1 MFAAVRSEV
10 SVNERVL
17 YVAFE
22 LAKKEWKLAMTAGF
36 GVAPRLWTVAAG
48 DLAAVGRALAKGRAW
63 FGLPATARVLS
74 CYEAGRDGFWIHRA
88 LAGLGVANR
97 VVDSSSIEVNRRA
110 RRTKTD
116 RLDAL
121 KLVMMLVRVC
131 QGERR
136 VWAEVRVPTA
146 AVEAARH
153 RSRERTALRQEQTRL
168 RNQIG
173 SWLATAGCA
182 VSTRQRGQAG
192 WWTAVR
198 DWADTELPA
207 PVQSRIARA
216 EARLTVLAEQ
226 VATLDA
232 EQTAQTRAAA
242 PTSAPGRLVR
252 LRGIATTSAA
262 VLLDEG
268 LEWRAFQNR
277 RQAGGLLGFAPA
289 HHASGEVC
297 RDQGIRGSGNP
308 RLQSVMVQLA
318 WGWLQWQPA
327 SALSQWYRQRFDRG
341 TRARKVGIVA
351 LARKLF
357 IALWRY
363 ATTGVVP
370 AGAILK
376 GA

>member
-17 YVAFE
+17 YVALE

-36 GVAPRLWTVAAG
+36 EVAPRLWTVAAG
-48 DLAAVGRALAKGRAW
+48 DLVAVRRALEKGRAW
-63 FGLPATARVLS
+63 FGLAATARVLS

-97 VVDSSSIEVNRRA
+97 VVDSASIEVNRRA

-136 VWAEVRVPTA
+136 VWAEVRVPTPE
-146 AVEAARH
+146 VEAARH
-153 RSRERTALRQEQTRL
+153 RSRERTALCQEQTRV

-173 SWLATAGCA
+173 SWLATWGCV
-182 VSTRQRGQAG
+182 VSARTRRQAG
-192 WWTAVR
+192 WWTEVR
-198 DWADTELPA
+198 DWTHTALPA
-207 PVQSRIARA
+207 TVQGRIARA
-216 EARLTVLAEQ
+216 EARLAVLAEQ
-226 VATLDA
+226 VTALEA
-232 EQTAQTRAAA
+232 EHTTESRQAE
-242 PTSAPGRLVR
+242 PTSARGRLVR
-252 LRGIATTSAA
+252 LRGLGTTSAA
-262 VLLDEG
+262 VLLEEG

-277 RQAGGLLGFAPA
+277 RQVGGLLGFAPA
-289 HHASGEVC
+289 HYASGEVV

-318 WGWLQWQPA
+318 WGWLQWQPS
-327 SALSQWYRQRFDRG
+327 SALSQWYRQCFDRG
-341 TRARKVGIVA
+341 KRARKVGIVA

-363 ATTGVVP
+363 ATLGVVP

-376 GA
+376 TA